1 MSKSDLGL
9 RRVAPVV
16 WRYALSVLTVAVATA
31 VHVSLESYVFRTPLF
46 FAAVLLSSWFGGTGP
61 GLLAVLLSALSINFF
76 FLEPKLSFSFGLQD
90 IPHLVTFLFTALLV
104 SYWSNTRGRA
114 ERALRQARDKLE
126 ARVKERTVD
135 LTRSNE
141 QLRSEVAERER
152 SEHRLREHAS
162 LLDLTHDTV
171 FVRDMNDVITYWNRG
186 AEQRYG
192 WSTKEAVGR
201 VSHELTQT
209 TFPVPLQE
217 INAEL
222 LETGRWEG
230 ELVHTRRDGT
240 AVTVASR
247 WALQRD

>member
-1 MSKSDLGL
+1 MSKSAL
-9 RRVAPVV
+9 RSRRIGRVV
-16 WRYALSVLTVAVATA
+16 WRYALSVSTVAIAA
-31 VHVSLESYVFRTPLF
+31 AIHVSLESYVFRTPLF

-104 SYWSNTRGRA
+104 SYWSNTRARA
-114 ERALRQARDKLE
+114 ERALRQARGDLE

-141 QLRSEVAERER
+141 QLRCEIAERER
-152 SEHRLREHAS
+152 SENSLREHAS

-186 AEQRYG
+186 AEQRSG